1 MRTLDINLQI
11 EAMKHET
18 KAQPI
23 SNLRTSIRYASP
35 DAKLD
40 DAKKLAK
47 VIPAAAFRKTANGI
61 QMTAYNGIIQIEVN
75 HLANLME
82 VNRVKQEA
90 EELSQTY
97 LAFMGSSGHSV
108 KIWVR
113 FTRPDKSLPKN
124 REEAEIFQAH
134 AYRKAVSLYQPILSY
149 SIELKNPA
157 LEQFCRQ
164 TYDPELYYNPDSTIM
179 YMRQPMEMPSETTY
193 QEAVQAETSPFKR
206 LIPGYDSLETLSA
219 LFEVALNKACQSLSE
234 LQPGIYPRSDEDLKP
249 LLVQLAENCFQA
261 GIPEEETA
269 RWAIAHLYRQKK
281 EFLIRQTV
289 QSVYTIA
296 KGFGKKSPLS
306 AEQELEL
313 RTEEFMQRRY
323 EFRYNTMTTVT
334 EYRERNTFCF
344 YFRPLSSRVRN
355 SIAMNARLEGLSL
368 WDRDVVRYLDS
379 DRIPIFN
386 PIEDFLFGLDV
397 RWDGH
402 DRIRELAA
410 RVPCNNRHWAD
421 LFYRWFLN
429 MVAHWRQ
436 TDRKYANCTVP
447 LLVGPQAYRKST
459 FCRSLLP
466 PELQA
471 YYTDRIDFSNKRD
484 AEISLNRFALIN
496 MDEFDQN
503 RVNQQ
508 AFLKHILQKP
518 IVNVRRPHGTATQEM
533 RRYASFI
540 GTSNHK
546 DLLTDTSGS
555 RRYIVV
561 DVTGPIDCSP
571 IDYEQLYAQAMHDL
585 YKGERYWFDPE
596 DEKVM
601 NESNQEF
608 QVMPIAE
615 QLFHE
620 YFRAATEG
628 EECEQFLAIEILEQ
642 VQHDSKI
649 RVSDCNIIQF
659 GRILQRIGCL
669 LCIPNEVMCIGWYG
683 LKQKENKYMC
693 VQTVIGDRSVADG
706 LRPITSIHY

>member
-40 DAKKLAK
+40 DAKKLTK

-323 EFRYNTMTTVT
+323 EFRYNTMTTVS

-508 AFLKHILQKP
+508 AFLKHIFQKP

-596 DEKVM
+596 DE
-601 NESNQEF
+601 
-608 QVMPIAE
+608 
-615 QLFHE
+615 
-620 YFRAATEG
+620 
-628 EECEQFLAIEILEQ
+628 
-642 VQHDSKI
+642 
-649 RVSDCNIIQF
+649 
-659 GRILQRIGCL
+659 
-669 LCIPNEVMCIGWYG
+669 
-683 LKQKENKYMC
+683 
-693 VQTVIGDRSVADG
+693 
-706 LRPITSIHY
+706 

>member
-1 MRTLDINLQI
+1 
-11 EAMKHET
+11 
-18 KAQPI
+18 
-23 SNLRTSIRYASP
+23 
-35 DAKLD
+35 
-40 DAKKLAK
+40 
-47 VIPAAAFRKTANGI
+47 
-61 QMTAYNGIIQIEVN
+61 MTAYNGIIQIEVN

-113 FTRPDKSLPKN
+113 FTRPDKSLPQN

-659 GRILQRIGCL
+659 GRILQKNRVPSVHTKRGNVYRVVRIKAKR
-669 LCIPNEVMCIGWYG
+669 E
-683 LKQKENKYMC
+683 
-693 VQTVIGDRSVADG
+693 
-706 LRPITSIHY
+706 

>member
-1 MRTLDINLQI
+1 MKLTLMRDNGGTPTMRTLDINLQI

-23 SNLRTSIRYASP
+23 SNLRASIRYASP
-35 DAKLD
+35 NAKLD
-40 DAKKLAK
+40 DAKKLTK

-97 LAFMGSSGHSV
+97 FAFMGSSGHSV

-113 FTRPDKSLPKN
+113 FTRPDQSLPQN

-149 SIELKNPA
+149 SIELKNPT

-164 TYDPELYYNPDSTIM
+164 TCDPELYYNPDSTII

-219 LFEVALNKACQSLSE
+219 LFEAALNKACQSLSE

-249 LLVQLAENCFQA
+249 LLIQLAENCFQA

-344 YFRPLSSRVRN
+344 YFRPLSNRVRN

-484 AEISLNRFALIN
+484 AELSLNRFALIN

-571 IDYEQLYAQAMHDL
+571 IDYEQLYTQAMHDL

-659 GRILQRIGCL
+659 GRILQKNRVPSVHTKRGNVYRVVRIKAKR
-669 LCIPNEVMCIGWYG
+669 E
-683 LKQKENKYMC
+683 
-693 VQTVIGDRSVADG
+693 
-706 LRPITSIHY
+706 

>member
-1 MRTLDINLQI
+1 MRDNGGTPTMRTLDINLQI

-23 SNLRTSIRYASP
+23 SNLRTSIRNASP
-35 DAKLD
+35 DATLD

-410 RVPCNNRHWAD
+410 RGPCNNRHWAD

-484 AEISLNRFALIN
+484 TEISLNRFALIN

-659 GRILQRIGCL
+659 GRILQKNRVPSVHTKRGNVYRVVRIKAKR
-669 LCIPNEVMCIGWYG
+669 E
-683 LKQKENKYMC
+683 
-693 VQTVIGDRSVADG
+693 
-706 LRPITSIHY
+706 

>member
-1 MRTLDINLQI
+1 MKLTLMRDNSGTLTMRTLDITLQI

-40 DAKKLAK
+40 DAKKLTK

-269 RWAIAHLYRQKK
+269 RCAIAHLYRQKK

-508 AFLKHILQKP
+508 AFLKHIFQKP

-620 YFRAATEG
+620 
-628 EECEQFLAIEILEQ
+628 
-642 VQHDSKI
+642 
-649 RVSDCNIIQF
+649 
-659 GRILQRIGCL
+659 
-669 LCIPNEVMCIGWYG
+669 
-683 LKQKENKYMC
+683 
-693 VQTVIGDRSVADG
+693 
-706 LRPITSIHY
+706 

>member
-1 MRTLDINLQI
+1 MKLTLMRDNGGTPTMRTLDINLQI
-11 EAMKHET
+11 EAMTHET

-113 FTRPDKSLPKN
+113 FTRPDKSLPQN

-134 AYRKAVSLYQPILSY
+134 AYRKAVNLYQPILSY

-659 GRILQRIGCL
+659 GRILQKNRVPSVHTKRGNVYRVVRIKAKR
-669 LCIPNEVMCIGWYG
+669 E
-683 LKQKENKYMC
+683 
-693 VQTVIGDRSVADG
+693 
-706 LRPITSIHY
+706 

>member
-1 MRTLDINLQI
+1 MKLTLMRDNGGTPTMRTLDINLQI

-40 DAKKLAK
+40 DAKKLTK

-134 AYRKAVSLYQPILSY
+134 AYRKAISLYQPILSY

-269 RWAIAHLYRQKK
+269 RCAIAHLYRQKK

-344 YFRPLSSRVRN
+344 YFRPPSSRVRN

-508 AFLKHILQKP
+508 AFLKHIFQKP

-659 GRILQRIGCL
+659 GRILQKNRVPSVHTKRGNVYRVVRIKAKR
-669 LCIPNEVMCIGWYG
+669 E
-683 LKQKENKYMC
+683 
-693 VQTVIGDRSVADG
+693 
-706 LRPITSIHY
+706 

>member
-1 MRTLDINLQI
+1 
-11 EAMKHET
+11 
-18 KAQPI
+18 
-23 SNLRTSIRYASP
+23 
-35 DAKLD
+35 
-40 DAKKLAK
+40 
-47 VIPAAAFRKTANGI
+47 
-61 QMTAYNGIIQIEVN
+61 
-75 HLANLME
+75 
-82 VNRVKQEA
+82 
-90 EELSQTY
+90 
-97 LAFMGSSGHSV
+97 
-108 KIWVR
+108 
-113 FTRPDKSLPKN
+113 
-124 REEAEIFQAH
+124 
-134 AYRKAVSLYQPILSY
+134 
-149 SIELKNPA
+149 
-157 LEQFCRQ
+157 
-164 TYDPELYYNPDSTIM
+164 
-179 YMRQPMEMPSETTY
+179 
-193 QEAVQAETSPFKR
+193 
-206 LIPGYDSLETLSA
+206 
-219 LFEVALNKACQSLSE
+219 
-234 LQPGIYPRSDEDLKP
+234 
-249 LLVQLAENCFQA
+249 
-261 GIPEEETA
+261 
-269 RWAIAHLYRQKK
+269 
-281 EFLIRQTV
+281 
-289 QSVYTIA
+289 
-296 KGFGKKSPLS
+296 
-306 AEQELEL
+306 
-313 RTEEFMQRRY
+313 MQRRY

-410 RVPCNNRHWAD
+410 RGPCNNRHWAD

-484 AEISLNRFALIN
+484 TEISLNRFALIN

-659 GRILQRIGCL
+659 GRILQKNRVPSVHTKRGNVYRVVRIKAKR
-669 LCIPNEVMCIGWYG
+669 E
-683 LKQKENKYMC
+683 
-693 VQTVIGDRSVADG
+693 
-706 LRPITSIHY
+706 

>member
-1 MRTLDINLQI
+1 MRDNGGTPTMRTLDINLQI

-61 QMTAYNGIIQIEVN
+61 QMTA
-75 HLANLME
+75 
-82 VNRVKQEA
+82 
-90 EELSQTY
+90 
-97 LAFMGSSGHSV
+97 FMGSSGHSV

-113 FTRPDKSLPKN
+113 FTRPDKSLPQN

-659 GRILQRIGCL
+659 GRILQKNRVPSVHTKRGNVYRVVRIKAKR
-669 LCIPNEVMCIGWYG
+669 E
-683 LKQKENKYMC
+683 
-693 VQTVIGDRSVADG
+693 
-706 LRPITSIHY
+706 

>member
-1 MRTLDINLQI
+1 MKLTLMRDNGGTPTMRTLDINLQI

-402 DRIRELAA
+402 DRIREIAA

-546 DLLTDTSGS
+546 DLLTSGS

-659 GRILQRIGCL
+659 GRILQKNRVPSVHTKRGNVYRVVRIKAKR
-669 LCIPNEVMCIGWYG
+669 E
-683 LKQKENKYMC
+683 
-693 VQTVIGDRSVADG
+693 
-706 LRPITSIHY
+706 

>member
-1 MRTLDINLQI
+1 MRDNGGTPTMRTLDINLQI

-410 RVPCNNRHWAD
+410 RGPCNNRHCAD

-484 AEISLNRFALIN
+484 TEISLNRFALIN

-659 GRILQRIGCL
+659 GRILQKNRVPSVHTKRGNVYRVVRIKAKR
-669 LCIPNEVMCIGWYG
+669 E
-683 LKQKENKYMC
+683 
-693 VQTVIGDRSVADG
+693 
-706 LRPITSIHY
+706 

>member
-1 MRTLDINLQI
+1 MKLTLMRDNGGTPTMRTLDINLQI

-97 LAFMGSSGHSV
+97 LAFMGSSEHSV

-113 FTRPDKSLPKN
+113 FTRPDKSLPQN

-659 GRILQRIGCL
+659 GRILQKNRVPSVHTKRGNVYRVVRIKAKR
-669 LCIPNEVMCIGWYG
+669 E
-683 LKQKENKYMC
+683 
-693 VQTVIGDRSVADG
+693 
-706 LRPITSIHY
+706 

>member
-1 MRTLDINLQI
+1 MRDNGGTPTMRTLDINLQI

-134 AYRKAVSLYQPILSY
+134 AYRKAICLYQPILSY

-436 TDRKYANCTVP
+436 IDRKYANCTVP

-561 DVTGPIDCSP
+561 DETGPIDCSP

-659 GRILQRIGCL
+659 GRILQKNRVPSVHTKRGNVYRVVRIKAKR
-669 LCIPNEVMCIGWYG
+669 E
-683 LKQKENKYMC
+683 
-693 VQTVIGDRSVADG
+693 
-706 LRPITSIHY
+706 

>member
-1 MRTLDINLQI
+1 MRDNGGTPTMRTLDINLQI
-11 EAMKHET
+11 EAMKQET

-113 FTRPDKSLPKN
+113 FTRPDKSLPQN

-659 GRILQRIGCL
+659 GRILQKNRVPSVHTKRGNVYRVVRIKAKR
-669 LCIPNEVMCIGWYG
+669 E
-683 LKQKENKYMC
+683 
-693 VQTVIGDRSVADG
+693 
-706 LRPITSIHY
+706 

>member
-1 MRTLDINLQI
+1 MRDNGGTPTMRTLDINLQI

-97 LAFMGSSGHSV
+97 LAFMGSSGLSV

-113 FTRPDKSLPKN
+113 FTRPDKSLPQN

-659 GRILQRIGCL
+659 GRILQKNRVPSVHTKRGNVYRVVRIKAKR
-669 LCIPNEVMCIGWYG
+669 E
-683 LKQKENKYMC
+683 
-693 VQTVIGDRSVADG
+693 
-706 LRPITSIHY
+706 

>member
-1 MRTLDINLQI
+1 MRDNGGTPTMRTLDINLQI

-179 YMRQPMEMPSETTY
+179 YMRQTMEMPSETTY

-447 LLVGPQAYRKST
+447 LLIGPQAYRKST

-659 GRILQRIGCL
+659 GRILQKNRVPSVHTKRGNVYRVVRIKAKR
-669 LCIPNEVMCIGWYG
+669 E
-683 LKQKENKYMC
+683 
-693 VQTVIGDRSVADG
+693 
-706 LRPITSIHY
+706 

>member
-1 MRTLDINLQI
+1 MRDNGGTPTMRTLDINLQI

-234 LQPGIYPRSDEDLKP
+234 LQSGIYPRSDEDLKP

-313 RTEEFMQRRY
+313 LTEEFMQRRY

-368 WDRDVVRYLDS
+368 WDRDVARYLDS

-608 QVMPIAE
+608 QVMPIAK

-659 GRILQRIGCL
+659 GRILQKNRVPSVHTKRG
-669 LCIPNEVMCIGWYG
+669 NVYRVVR
-683 LKQKENKYMC
+683 LKAKRE
-693 VQTVIGDRSVADG
+693 
-706 LRPITSIHY
+706 

>member
-1 MRTLDINLQI
+1 MRDNGGTPTMRTLDINLQI

-134 AYRKAVSLYQPILSY
+134 AYRKAVSLYQPILSC

-386 PIEDFLFGLDV
+386 PIEGFLFGLDV

-659 GRILQRIGCL
+659 GRILQKNRVPSVHTKRGNVYRVVRIKAKR
-669 LCIPNEVMCIGWYG
+669 E
-683 LKQKENKYMC
+683 
-693 VQTVIGDRSVADG
+693 
-706 LRPITSIHY
+706 

>member
-1 MRTLDINLQI
+1 MRDNGGTPTMRTLDINLQI

-402 DRIRELAA
+402 DRIREIAA

-585 YKGERYWFDPE
+585 YKRERYWFDPE

-659 GRILQRIGCL
+659 GRILQKNRVPSVHTKRGNVYRVVRIKAKR
-669 LCIPNEVMCIGWYG
+669 E
-683 LKQKENKYMC
+683 
-693 VQTVIGDRSVADG
+693 
-706 LRPITSIHY
+706 

>member
-1 MRTLDINLQI
+1 MRDNGGTPTMRTLDINLQI

-61 QMTAYNGIIQIEVN
+61 QMTAYNGIIQKEVN

-659 GRILQRIGCL
+659 GRILQKNRVPSVHTKRGNVYRVVRIKAKR
-669 LCIPNEVMCIGWYG
+669 E
-683 LKQKENKYMC
+683 
-693 VQTVIGDRSVADG
+693 
-706 LRPITSIHY
+706 

>member
-1 MRTLDINLQI
+1 MRDNGGTPTMRTLDINLQI

-402 DRIRELAA
+402 DRIREKQP
-410 RVPCNNRHWAD
+410 RRWRGPCNNRHWAD

-659 GRILQRIGCL
+659 GRILQKNRVPSVHTKRGNVYRVVRIKAKR
-669 LCIPNEVMCIGWYG
+669 E
-683 LKQKENKYMC
+683 
-693 VQTVIGDRSVADG
+693 
-706 LRPITSIHY
+706 

>member
-1 MRTLDINLQI
+1 MRDNGGTPTMRTLDINLQ
-11 EAMKHET
+11 HET

-402 DRIRELAA
+402 DRIREIAA

-659 GRILQRIGCL
+659 GRILQKNRVPSVHTKRGNVYRVVRIKAKR
-669 LCIPNEVMCIGWYG
+669 E
-683 LKQKENKYMC
+683 
-693 VQTVIGDRSVADG
+693 
-706 LRPITSIHY
+706 

>member
-1 MRTLDINLQI
+1 MRDNGGTPTMRTLDINLQI

-61 QMTAYNGIIQIEVN
+61 QMTAHNGIIQIEVN

-113 FTRPDKSLPKN
+113 FTRPDKSLPQN

-659 GRILQRIGCL
+659 GRILQKNRVPSVHTKRGNVYRVVRIKAKR
-669 LCIPNEVMCIGWYG
+669 E
-683 LKQKENKYMC
+683 
-693 VQTVIGDRSVADG
+693 
-706 LRPITSIHY
+706 

>member
-1 MRTLDINLQI
+1 MRDNGGTPTMRTLDINLQI

-344 YFRPLSSRVRN
+344 YFRPLNSRVRN

-436 TDRKYANCTVP
+436 IDRKYANCTVP

-608 QVMPIAE
+608 QVIPIAE

-659 GRILQRIGCL
+659 GRILQKNRVPSVHTKRGNVYRVVRIKAKR
-669 LCIPNEVMCIGWYG
+669 E
-683 LKQKENKYMC
+683 
-693 VQTVIGDRSVADG
+693 
-706 LRPITSIHY
+706 

>member
-1 MRTLDINLQI
+1 MRDNGGTPTMRTLDINLQI
-11 EAMKHET
+11 EAMKHEM

-410 RVPCNNRHWAD
+410 RGPCNNRHWAD

-484 AEISLNRFALIN
+484 TEISLNRFALIN

-659 GRILQRIGCL
+659 GRILQKNRVPSVHTKRGNVYRVVRIKAKR
-669 LCIPNEVMCIGWYG
+669 E
-683 LKQKENKYMC
+683 
-693 VQTVIGDRSVADG
+693 
-706 LRPITSIHY
+706 

>member
-1 MRTLDINLQI
+1 MKLTLMRDNGGTPTMRTLDINLQI

-40 DAKKLAK
+40 DAKKLTK

-134 AYRKAVSLYQPILSY
+134 AYRKAISLYQPILSY

-234 LQPGIYPRSDEDLKP
+234 LQPGIYPRSNKG
-249 LLVQLAENCFQA
+249 FKA

-269 RWAIAHLYRQKK
+269 RCAIAHLYRQKK

-508 AFLKHILQKP
+508 AFLKHIFQKP

-659 GRILQRIGCL
+659 GRILQKNRVPSVHTKRGNVYRVVRIKAKR
-669 LCIPNEVMCIGWYG
+669 E
-683 LKQKENKYMC
+683 
-693 VQTVIGDRSVADG
+693 
-706 LRPITSIHY
+706 

>member
-1 MRTLDINLQI
+1 MRRKPNRSAIYGQAYVT
-11 EAMKHET
+11 HH
-18 KAQPI
+18 
-23 SNLRTSIRYASP
+23 RTPSWTTPR
-35 DAKLD
+35 
-40 DAKKLAK
+40 K

-113 FTRPDKSLPKN
+113 FTRPDKSLPQN

-659 GRILQRIGCL
+659 GRILQKNRVPSVHTKRGNVYRVVRIKAKR
-669 LCIPNEVMCIGWYG
+669 E
-683 LKQKENKYMC
+683 
-693 VQTVIGDRSVADG
+693 
-706 LRPITSIHY
+706 

>member
-113 FTRPDKSLPKN
+113 FTRPDKSLPKK

-344 YFRPLSSRVRN
+344 YFRPLNSRVRN

-608 QVMPIAE
+608 QVIPIAE

-659 GRILQRIGCL
+659 GRILQKNRVPSVHTKRGNVYRVVRIKAKR
-669 LCIPNEVMCIGWYG
+669 E
-683 LKQKENKYMC
+683 
-693 VQTVIGDRSVADG
+693 
-706 LRPITSIHY
+706 

>member
-1 MRTLDINLQI
+1 MRDNGGTPTMRTLDINLQI

-234 LQPGIYPRSDEDLKP
+234 LQPNIHLHSDEDLKP
-249 LLVQLAENCFQA
+249 LLVHLAENCFQA

-447 LLVGPQAYRKST
+447 LLIGPQAYRKST

-659 GRILQRIGCL
+659 GRILQKNRVPSVHTKRGNVYRVVRIKAKR
-669 LCIPNEVMCIGWYG
+669 E
-683 LKQKENKYMC
+683 
-693 VQTVIGDRSVADG
+693 
-706 LRPITSIHY
+706 